1 MIATQQ
7 RNQYLRDQILN
18 ATPARLLTMLY
29 DRLVLDINRAEAA
42 QLDGNWA
49 AASEQL
55 IHAQAIVTELSS
67 SLQSGVWDGSEGLFA
82 TYVYVGNAL
91 MNANITR
98 NVDLTR
104 EARDLVAPLREAWH
118 EAAAL
123 LPGSVSISSA
133 PQKGGMAYA

>member
-1 MIATQQ
+1 MTVATQH

-18 ATPARLLTMLY
+18 ASPARLLTMLY
-29 DRLVLDINRAEAA
+29 DRLLLDLNRAEAA
-42 QLDGNWA
+42 QLEGNWLA
-49 AASEQL
+49 AGEQL
-55 IHAQAIVTELSS
+55 VHAQAIVTELSS
-67 SLQSGVWDGSEGLFA
+67 SLKSGVWDGSDGLFA

-98 NVDLTR
+98 NVELTR
-104 EARDLVAPLREAWH
+104 EARELIVPLREAWH

-123 LPGSVSISSA
+123 LPGSVSSA

>member
-1 MIATQQ
+1 MMVTQQ
-7 RNQYLRDQILN
+7 RNQYLRDQILS

-29 DRLVLDINRAEAA
+29 DRLLLDLNRAEAA
-42 QLDGNWA
+42 QAQENWA

-67 SLQSGVWDGSEGLFA
+67 SLKTGVWDGSDDLFA
-82 TYVYVGNAL
+82 TYVYVTNAL

-98 NVDLTR
+98 SIELTR
-104 EARDLVAPLREAWH
+104 EARELITPLREAWH

-123 LPGSVSISSA
+123 LPGSVAPA

>member
-1 MIATQQ
+1 MMVTQQ

-29 DRLVLDINRAEAA
+29 DRLLLDLNRAEAA
-42 QLDGNWA
+42 QATESWA

-55 IHAQAIVTELSS
+55 IHAQAIVSELAS
-67 SLQSGVWDGSEGLFA
+67 SLKSGVWDGSDDLFA
-82 TYVYVGNAL
+82 TYIYVNNAL

-98 NVDLTR
+98 NIGLTR
-104 EARDLVAPLREAWH
+104 EARELITPLREAWH
-118 EAAAL
+118 EAAAM
-123 LPGSVSISSA
+123 LPGSVSPA